1 MALQGAAADG
11 PVAADRSVMRTGVAR
26 AGGLVIAGVV
36 ALLGGCT
43 LPYYWQAAAGQM
55 ELLGKRTPIEAV
67 IANSQTSPQTR
78 DALREV
84 LEIRQFAVAELGLPE
99 NGSYATYV
107 DIGRDFVVWTVV
119 AADQFSVDPRT
130 WCFPVAGC
138 VSYRGYFNESSARR
152 SAARLEAG
160 GLDTAVAG
168 ATAYSTLGYFADP
181 VLNTMIAG
189 PRFHLAELLI
199 HELAH
204 QKFYVRDDSDLNEA
218 FATAVAEYGTRRW
231 LMHSGDPAGIDA
243 YLEHVRKR
251 AQFAEL
257 IDRQRAR
264 LRAIYAGEGQEDTK
278 RRAKDAAFD
287 TLQAEYDALKQTWVG
302 GTNYDEWFSLPLN
315 NAHVASVTTYRH
327 WLPGLR
333 WLLDANGLEVFY
345 AEVKALGSLEM
356 EQRRQRLQDWL
367 DRAAA
372 RAISPC

>member
-1 MALQGAAADG
+1 MARQGAAADG
-11 PVAADRSVMRTGVAR
+11 PAAADRSVMRTGLAG
-26 AGGLVIAGVV
+26 AGGLVIVGAV

-67 IANSQTSPQTR
+67 IANPQTSAQTR

-84 LEIRQFAVAELGLPE
+84 LQIRQFAVAELGLPE

-107 DIGRDFVVWTVV
+107 DIGRDFVVWNVV

-152 SAARLEAG
+152 SAARLEAD

-189 PRFHLAELLI
+189 PRLHLAELLI

-231 LMHSGDPAGIDA
+231 LMHSGRCRW
-243 YLEHVRKR
+243 YRCLS
-251 AQFAEL
+251 
-257 IDRQRAR
+257 RAR
-264 LRAIYAGEGQEDTK
+264 AKTRTI
-278 RRAKDAAFD
+278 RR
-287 TLQAEYDALKQTWVG
+287 T
-302 GTNYDEWFSLPLN
+302 
-315 NAHVASVTTYRH
+315 R
-327 WLPGLR
+327 
-333 WLLDANGLEVFY
+333 
-345 AEVKALGSLEM
+345 
-356 EQRRQRLQDWL
+356 
-367 DRAAA
+367 
-372 RAISPC
+372 